1 MEIIIQIFNMK
12 SKNKPTA
19 LGDEIFTIE
28 QPKDRSTLYI
38 GIAVGVMIT
47 LCGLILVWG
56 LLVEKVM
63 Y

>member
-1 MEIIIQIFNMK
+1 MK
-12 SKNKPTA
+12 KHSN
-19 LGDEIFTIE
+19 LWNELDIE
-28 QPKDRSTLYI
+28 QPKDHSTLYL

-56 LLVEKVM
+56 LLVERVM

>member
-1 MEIIIQIFNMK
+1 MK
-12 SKNKPTA
+12 KHTN